1 MDQYT
6 LCAQAF
12 RGFDESYAF
21 HILKDGLGLWD
32 YLDSI
37 KEALANYS
45 TKNWTTWATLKWAQ
59 LCRLSLVSR
68 LPIRVR
74 TQNHILQ
81 QSSFTLLH
89 ASQIQEAI
97 EFISQQLAERMDSF
111 EGEGSG
117 WVFHKVISFQV
128 NIHKHV
134 PLKASSY
141 VKFRLKSRTQNL

>member
-37 KEALANYS
+37 KEALAQLFNKKLNDLSNIKVSATLQAEFSKPTPDQSQS
-45 TKNWTTWATLKWAQ
+45 TKPYFTTK
-59 LCRLSLVSR
+59 
-68 LPIRVR
+68 P
-74 TQNHILQ
+74 
-81 QSSFTLLH
+81 FTLLH

-117 WVFHKVISFQV
+117 WVFHKRSF
-128 NIHKHV
+128 
-134 PLKASSY
+134 P
-141 VKFRLKSRTQNL
+141 FKSTFTSMYL